1 MNFSNRITSMQ
12 ESPIR
17 KLVPIAVEAKNKG
30 KKVYH
35 LNIGQPDIKTP
46 ETFFESIKNFDE
58 NVLAYSFSQGL
69 PKLIDS
75 FRKYYKKYGID
86 FEQDEM
92 LITNG
97 GSEALLFSIIATCDR
112 GDEILVPE
120 PFYTNYNGFGNMA
133 GIKVV
138 PITTKAEEGFHL
150 PPKEEIE
157 KLITPKTKAIMM
169 SNPGNPT
176 GCIYT
181 IKEMEML
188 RDIAKE
194 NDFYIISD
202 EVYREF
208 VYDGFEYMSFA
219 KFEDIADRVI
229 ITDSVSKRYSACG
242 ARIGSIASK
251 NKDLIKQILKLCQSR
266 LCVATVEQIGA
277 ASLVDVSDDYFI
289 EVVEEYKQRRD
300 IVYNALSNMEGVN
313 CKKPHGA
320 FYIIAQL
327 PVEDAEDFVVWLLKD
342 FDVNNETVMLAPAE
356 GFYATKGLGKNEV
369 RLSYVLNQESLKTA
383 MNILEEGL
391 KVYTSIKCK
400 CGCKCNK

>member
-1 MNFSNRITSMQ
+1 MKFSNRITSMQ
-12 ESPIR
+12 QSPIR
-17 KLVPIAVEAKNKG
+17 KLVPIAVEAKNNG

-46 ETFFESIKNFDE
+46 SSFFESIKDFNED
-58 NVLAYSFSQGL
+58 VLAYSFSQGL
-69 PKLIDS
+69 PQLIDS
-75 FRKYYKKYGID
+75 FIKYYAKYNIR
-86 FEQDEM
+86 FEQDEI

-97 GSEALLFSIIATCDR
+97 GSEALLFAMMSLCDN

-120 PFYTNYNGFGNMA
+120 PFYTNYNGFGTMA

-150 PPKEEIE
+150 PPRQEIQ
-157 KLITPKTKAIMM
+157 KLITPKTKAILI

-188 RDIAKE
+188 RDLAKE
-194 NDFYIISD
+194 NDFFIISD

-219 KFEDIADRVI
+219 EFEDIADRVI

-242 ARIGSIASK
+242 ARIGSVASK

-277 ASLVDVSDDYFI
+277 ASLVDVPDDYFK
-289 EVVEEYKQRRD
+289 EVVEEYKMRRD
-300 IVYNALSNMEGVN
+300 IVYNALNKMEGVN

-327 PVEDAEDFVVWLLKD
+327 PVENAEDFVVWLLKE

-356 GFYATKGLGKNEV
+356 GFYASKGLGKNEV
-369 RLSYVLNQESLKTA
+369 RMSYVLNQDSLKRA
-383 MNILEEGL
+383 MHILEEGL
-391 KVYTSIKCK
+391 KAY
-400 CGCKCNK
+400 NNR